1 MSEGDIFSAYELYLS
16 AEMYNAAH
24 NLAVLELAP
33 DAVIRQ
39 DLDLLNDLFQR
50 FAGQSIDGWEVRGKV
65 SSPYDTVF
73 PTNFS
78 SPFFQVVLGL
88 CESNE
93 PPTEVTR
100 AST

>member
-1 MSEGDIFSAYELYLS
+1 MF
-16 AEMYNAAH
+16 NAAH

-73 PTNFS
+73 PTTFS
-78 SPFFQVVLGL
+78 SPFFQAVLGL
-88 CESNE
+88 RESNE
-93 PPTEVTR
+93 PPAKITR
-100 AST
+100 TSS